1 MVNSIEQKFKNAAEK
16 VLRMIEKVILLN
28 ELDRQ
33 HHRDEVEKHW
43 SFILQYKD
51 MLDVYEIRRAG
62 ILDED
67 WEKAKID
74 LFEIRRSMDE
84 K

>member
-1 MVNSIEQKFKNAAEK
+1 MVNSIEQNFKNAAEK
-16 VLRMIEKVILLN
+16 VLRMIEQVILLN

-62 ILDED
+62 IIDED

-84 K
+84 R